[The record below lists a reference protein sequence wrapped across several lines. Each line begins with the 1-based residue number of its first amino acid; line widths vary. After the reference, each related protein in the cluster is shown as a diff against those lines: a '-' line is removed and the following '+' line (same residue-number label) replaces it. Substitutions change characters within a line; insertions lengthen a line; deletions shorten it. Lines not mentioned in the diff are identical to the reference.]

1 LKDFEEWEK
10 KDFWKAGGT
19 IALVIVLVAA
29 FGFVLNLVCTPVA
42 VVSKVVNADAII
54 SNYEWFYA
62 MKGEIDAT
70 HAKYIIAKR
79 AGAEEANGINMVLQS
94 MIAEYNAKSRMI
106 TRNLW
111 KAKDL
116 PYQIETEVEE

>member
-29 FGFVLNLVCTPVA
+29 FGFILSLVCTPAA
-42 VVSKVVNADAII
+42 VVSKVVNANAII

-70 HAKYIIAKR
+70 HAKYVIAKR

-94 MIAEYNAKSRMI
+94 MIAEYNAKSRMV